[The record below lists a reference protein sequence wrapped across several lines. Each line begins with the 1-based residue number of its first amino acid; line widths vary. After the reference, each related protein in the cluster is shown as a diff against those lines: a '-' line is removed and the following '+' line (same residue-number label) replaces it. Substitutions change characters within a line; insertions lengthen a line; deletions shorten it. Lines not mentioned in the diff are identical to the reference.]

1 MRAVSALLAKNQFVI
16 KELRTRQPVI
26 SQIDEK
32 LLVEV
37 AGIESA
43 QAKFLSTDFLSYWR
57 ASSPWSKVATEGA
70 ERLAACLRSIWD

>member
-26 SQIDEK
+26 SKIDER

-37 AGIESA
+37 AGIEPG
-43 QAKFLSTDFLSYWR
+43 QAKFLSTDFLSHWR
-57 ASSPWSKVATEGA
+57 TGSP
-70 ERLAACLRSIWD
+70 

>member
-26 SQIDEK
+26 SLIDEK

-43 QAKFLSTDFLSYWR
+43 QAKFLSTDFLSHWR
-57 ASSPWSKVATEGA
+57 TGSP
-70 ERLAACLRSIWD
+70 